1 MEPLLDEYGNPIVD
15 LNNPANDPMSGL
27 VNYIDEPLPDID
39 PSLFDDSGE
48 YYPPLGD
55 VGQEPRTPSPLES
68 LPETGLRFDPSVLAV
83 QTEEEFDALAPE
95 LQEALEMIDSGV
107 EFSERGL
114 AEFVMK
120 RREALQKAQSPEAQ
134 FAKLKAEAGIERIPP
149 GYDLQRDE
157 SGAPKLRVTPGGPV
171 ARQRIVYNNSV
182 KTASGTVI
190 EDVQKAMSLLETAG
204 RRAAGFGGMLS
215 NIPESDARQLKAYV
229 SSIQGNVGVDQL
241 IKIKQTG
248 AGLGQ
253 VPQSQL
259 DLLSRLLGNLDQMQK
274 PAELMDVF
282 KRIDRIYEN
291 VVQMADKEIR
301 ELSGETE
308 AGDSAPA
315 AAAPTPRQTKTVAGQ
330 TYEKQ
335 EDGKW
340 HLLE

>member
-15 LNNPANDPMSGL
+15 MNDPANDPMSGL
-27 VNYIDEPLPDID
+27 LNYIDEPLPDID

-120 RREALQKAQSPEAQ
+120 RREVLQKAQSPEAQ

-149 GYDLQRDE
+149 GYDLQRDKN
-157 SGAPKLRVTPGGPV
+157 GAPKLRVTPGGPV

-182 KTASGTVI
+182 ITASGTVI

-204 RRAAGFGGMLS
+204 RRAAGVGGMLTS
-215 NIPESDARQLKAYV
+215 IPESDARQLNVYI
-229 SSIQGNVGVDQL
+229 SSVEGNIGVDQL
-241 IKIKQTG
+241 LKIKQTG

-259 DLLSRLLGNLDQMQK
+259 NLLSRLLGNLDQLQQ

-282 KRIDRIYEN
+282 KRIDRIYTGI
-291 VVQMADKEIR
+291 VDLAAKEIR
-301 ELSGETE
+301 ELSGETGD
-308 AGDSAPA
+308 AGDASAEPA
-315 AAAPTPRQTKTVAGQ
+315 PRRTVGGVV
-330 TYEKQ
+330 YEKR
-335 EDGKW
+335 DGGW
-340 HLLE
+340 VPVQ